1 MLYYAIIENGWKK
14 WLDQDGYSSVVTMSQ
29 EHSLIK

>member
-1 MLYYAIIENGWKK
+1 SPGLLRVPFVCLIFH
-14 WLDQDGYSSVVTMSQ
+14 SSVVTMSQ

>member
-1 MLYYAIIENGWKK
+1 VIIANGLKK
-14 WLDQDGYSSVVTMSQ
+14 RLDQDGYSSVVTMSQ